1 MNKLTLKL
9 EYQKFLVCADQ
20 KDEQA
25 LIGILGRG
33 FIVKKDWQLG
43 DAIYVIDEQPEIN
56 FIDGDEILMEKP
68 EPEVKQEV
76 TENVE

>member
-9 EYQKFLVCADQ
+9 EYQQFFVCADQ

-33 FIVKKDWQLG
+33 LVVKKDWQLG
-43 DAIYVIDEQPEIN
+43 DVIYVINEQPEIK
-56 FIDGDEILMEKP
+56 FINGDDILSEKP
-68 EPEVKQEV
+68 EVQPEE
-76 TENVE
+76 TENGA

>member
-1 MNKLTLKL
+1 MNRMLLKL
-9 EYQKFLVCADQ
+9 DYQQFLVCADQ

-25 LIGILGRG
+25 LLGILGRG

-43 DAIYVIDEQPEIN
+43 DAIYVINEQPEIK
-56 FIDGDEILMEKP
+56 FINGDEILAEKP
-68 EPEVKQEV
+68 EPEVEV

>member
-9 EYQKFLVCADQ
+9 EYQQFFVCADQ

-33 FIVKKDWQLG
+33 IVVKKDWQLG
-43 DAIYVIDEQPEIN
+43 DAIYVINEQPEIK
-56 FIDGDEILMEKP
+56 FINGDEILMEKP
-68 EPEVKQEV
+68 KPEVQPEV
-76 TENVE
+76 TENGA

>member
-9 EYQKFLVCADQ
+9 EYQQFLVCADQ

-33 FIVKKDWQLG
+33 VIVKKEWCLDN
-43 DAIYVIDEQPEIN
+43 AIYRTNDVPEIQL
-56 FIDGDEILMEKP
+56 IDGDLILAEKP
-68 EPEVKQEV
+68 EPKVEV
-76 TENVE
+76 TENGS